1 MRALCCPLSERRITF
16 FAVKLRKTLTSTA
29 LVFVMFFNVSG
40 GAYGTEALAGS
51 IGPGFAL
58 LILLIVPLI
67 WSLPETLIIGELAS
81 MLPEEGGY
89 YRWVRRAFGEFW
101 AFQNG
106 WATWLYSLVDMALYP
121 VLFNEYLRWFF
132 PSMGTGSAWI
142 VSLAVIWG
150 ATAINLRGAFPV
162 GRVSI
167 WAGGFVLAGF
177 AALAVFAIPHAHHAP
192 WTPFTSSGATAGAG
206 LAVGLSTALWNY
218 IGWDNA
224 STVQGEVVDASRSY
238 PRALFVA
245 LPLVMLAYFVPILP
259 ALAAT
264 DGTKWVDGSWPAIA
278 AAATGAAGPF
288 IATWIAL
295 GGLVSALAL
304 FNALLLSYS
313 RIPLTMAEDGL
324 LPRALAQ
331 TDERGTP
338 RRAVIVSAVFYS
350 VFVLLPFGK
359 LVVADVLLYAIA
371 LLLEFGA
378 LIALRRREPTLRG
391 VFRIPTGTGGVIAL
405 AALPAIVLGVDIWL
419 SVHDG
424 DIALPSMIG
433 AAVGLGM
440 GPVVYLMLRR
450 MKSRS

>member
-1 MRALCCPLSERRITF
+1 
-16 FAVKLRKTLTSTA
+16 
-29 LVFVMFFNVSG
+29 MFFNVSG
-40 GAYGTEALAGS
+40 GAYGTEGLAGAV
-51 IGPGFAL
+51 GPGLAL
-58 LILLIVPLI
+58 LTLLVVPLV

-121 VLFNEYLRWFF
+121 VLFNQYLRWFF
-132 PSMGTGSAWI
+132 PSLGAGSAWA
-142 VSLAVIWG
+142 VSLVVIWG
-150 ATAINLRGAFPV
+150 ATAINLRGAFRV

-167 WAGGFVLAGF
+167 WAGAFVLLSF
-177 AALAVFAIPHAHHAP
+177 LALALLAIPHMQHPP
-192 WTPFTSSGATAGAG
+192 WVPFTNSGMTAGAG

-238 PRALFVA
+238 PRALLVA
-245 LPLVMLAYFVPILP
+245 LPLVTLAYFVPLLP
-259 ALAAT
+259 TLAAT
-264 DGTKWVDGSWPAIA
+264 DGTKWVDGSWPSIA
-278 AAATGAAGPF
+278 AAATGRAGPF
-288 IATWIAL
+288 IAAWIAL

-313 RIPLTMAEDGL
+313 RIPLVMAQDGL
-324 LPRALAQ
+324 LPAALAK

-338 RRAVIVSAVFYS
+338 TRAVLLSAVFYS

-359 LVVADVLLYAIA
+359 LVVADVLLYAVA

-378 LIALRRREPTLRG
+378 LLALRRNEPDLRG
-391 VFRIPTGTGGVIAL
+391 SFRIPTGMAGVAVL
-405 AALPAIVLGVDIWL
+405 AALPAIVLGVVIWL
-419 SVHDG
+419 SIRDG
-424 DIALPSMIG
+424 DIALPSLIG
-433 AAVGLGM
+433 AGVGLAVG
-440 GPVVYLMLRR
+440 PVIYWVMVRTR
-450 MKSRS
+450 HR